1 MERSHNQPDPQ
12 INSDPENSLRRMT
25 EDLQSIHQGLLQ
37 SLQRDVE
44 GLREEKIRLTGEI
57 QKLQLQ
63 KEKVLQEGLLQEQQ
77 VLMRQLVSVLAN
89 HVSSQVE
96 SSLEKIIPDALAAA
110 QLGEGKTTETEN
122 NQINKPLAATL
133 QQLQTEIEQFQS
145 NLTQQLSRMYTQQEQ
160 GEEIIAGLVSRLRQ
174 ELANNN
180 STSRLD
186 LEEAT
191 QIEFE
196 EAKPQSATIIGEDDV
211 ETVRPAEKWFEKEE
225 KEQRKVCGEGFLPQ
239 NFSRQGGGSKGDNL
253 YGNSTPGSVIPSP
266 PEPIRR
272 TPTSSHPI
280 ASLLLIL
287 VTMVSALS
295 NVAIKT
301 IFQPNSQILGVF
313 TVEQLLPPTLENSLL
328 ILMLRMLV
336 VVPMMILLAPIMH
349 PRVWQ
354 DIKELFSATKQPINP
369 RNVGAERLLSKRV
382 LFLSVFSGLF
392 LFLSQ
397 VLIYFAIGQVPTGIA
412 IALFFVYP
420 VIAAF
425 LSWLLFR
432 KQSHNERFSIF
443 RLSAMALI
451 GFGELLIL
459 SFPIAAGTV
468 NFSMGTSSAIFAGA
482 SFALYL
488 ILGRICATRLHPVS
502 ATLIHSTTMLL
513 LSGISLIVLSPANWL
528 QNLSAVKWWEII
540 LSGFILG
547 VFTLFISVF
556 NNLGVRKFG
565 ATRSAIIGAS
575 VPVITF
581 ILAGIIIQETL
592 QLNQIIGILIVTVG
606 AVALSL
612 DQIRNRFK
620 TSQESTSSQ

>member
-1 MERSHNQPDPQ
+1 MERSHNQSDPQ
-12 INSDPENSLRRMT
+12 INGDPENSLQRMT
-25 EDLQSIHQGLLQ
+25 EDLQSIHQGLLK

-96 SSLEKIIPDALAAA
+96 SSLEKIIPDALAAS
-110 QLGEGKTTETEN
+110 QLGQNKTTEAEN
-122 NQINKPLAATL
+122 SHTNQLLSATL

-145 NLTQQLSRMYTQQEQ
+145 NFAQQLSRMYTQQEQ
-160 GEEIIAGLVSRLRQ
+160 GEEIIAGLVNRLRQ
-174 ELANNN
+174 EANNSN
-180 STSRLD
+180 TTSLN

-191 QIEFE
+191 HAEFE
-196 EAKPQSATIIGEDDV
+196 EATPQSARIISEDDV
-211 ETVRPAEKWFEKEE
+211 ETVRPAEKWFEEE
-225 KEQRKVCGEGFLPQ
+225 
-239 NFSRQGGGSKGDNL
+239 QGQVAGR
-253 YGNSTPGSVIPSP
+253 NSTSSSVIPDPIP
-266 PEPIRR
+266 PTPQSTRQP
-272 TPTSSHPI
+272 PTSPQPI

-301 IFQPNSQILGVF
+301 IFQPNSQILGTF
-313 TVEQLLPPTLENSLL
+313 AVEQLLPPTLENCLL

-336 VVPMMILLAPIMH
+336 VVPMMVLLAPIMH

-354 DIKELFSATKQPINP
+354 DIQELFSGGKQVANS
-369 RNVGAERLLSKRV
+369 RNTTAEKPLSKRV

-392 LFLSQ
+392 LFFSQ
-397 VLIYFAIGQVPTGIA
+397 VLVYFAIGQVPTGIA
-412 IALFFVYP
+412 IALFFIYP
-420 VIAAF
+420 VITAF

-432 KQSHNERFSIF
+432 NKSRSDRFSPL
-443 RLSAMALI
+443 RLSAIAI
-451 GFGELLIL
+451 IAFGELLVL
-459 SFPIAAGTV
+459 SFPITSGTG
-468 NFSMGTSSAIFAGA
+468 NFSLGTNSALWAGS
-482 SFALYL
+482 SFAIYL
-488 ILGRICATRLHPVS
+488 ILSRICAARLHPVS
-502 ATLIHSTTMLL
+502 STLIHSTTMLL
-513 LSGISLIVLSPANWL
+513 LSGISLLALSPANWL

-547 VFTLFISVF
+547 VFTLFVSVF
-556 NNLGVRKFG
+556 NNIGVRKFG

-575 VPVITF
+575 VPVITA

-592 QLNQIIGILIVTVG
+592 KINQIIGILIVTIG
-606 AVALSL
+606 AAALSL
-612 DQIRNRFK
+612 EQIRHRFK
-620 TSQESTSSQ
+620 TSSDVRPK